1 MIWRHKRTNMAANGG
16 SIWIFGRVW
25 ETLRLIHGLSA
36 RDMSTVARI
45 ATTASKR
52 ASTKRIPNRRTAN
65 KHGAKP
71 MASSNL
77 PEATVSKGEK
87 EVTIEAVGQNPAF
100 TPDSDMAFR
109 QRVYSFAGL
118 GLRDDVL
125 KALDALNIHQPT
137 VIQMV
142 TIPKIIHRH
151 HVICAA
157 QTGSGKT
164 LAYLA
169 PLVHRLREDEER
181 HGILARLKRPRAC
194 IVVPARELATQILK
208 TAKSLCHHARFRSVG
223 LIGGRKQKW
232 MRDDLESPVDL
243 LVATPGTLLKYRQKD
258 RLFFSD
264 LTHLVIDEADTMF
277 DASFKSLTMEIL
289 HTIKIRECQ
298 APPPDQL
305 PIDAQVTIAGATLPQ
320 ELIANTLKDLL
331 PHLETCSSGL
341 HRVLPHVRHKFIKLN
356 QHEKAERIVELLKKD
371 SKSPGQTIVFC
382 NSASSCDWLARHL
395 EQHNLSLIRLH
406 GNIPPKIRCERFEK
420 FQNKTADILVCTDIA
435 SRGLDTS
442 DVSHVINFD
451 FPNSMV
457 DYIHRVGR
465 TGRVS
470 HVTPQVTSR
479 ATSFISHNR
488 DARMS
493 RAIQH
498 ASQKNIS
505 LDITGSA

>member
-1 MIWRHKRTNMAANGG
+1 
-16 SIWIFGRVW
+16 
-25 ETLRLIHGLSA
+25 
-36 RDMSTVARI
+36 
-45 ATTASKR
+45 
-52 ASTKRIPNRRTAN
+52 
-65 KHGAKP
+65 
-71 MASSNL
+71 
-77 PEATVSKGEK
+77 
-87 EVTIEAVGQNPAF
+87 
-100 TPDSDMAFR
+100 
-109 QRVYSFAGL
+109 VYSFAGL

-289 HTIKIRECQ
+289 HTINVS
-298 APPPDQL
+298 QL
-305 PIDAQVTIAGATLPQ
+305 Q
-320 ELIANTLKDLL
+320 LIYNFTVYQSLQRLSCIEASEKTVK
-331 PHLETCSSGL
+331 HLETCSSGL

-465 TGRVS
+465 TGRV
-470 HVTPQVTSR
+470 
-479 ATSFISHNR
+479 
-488 DARMS
+488 
-493 RAIQH
+493 
-498 ASQKNIS
+498 
-505 LDITGSA
+505 